1 MFRRSKKDFFLFVEK
16 FKEENFF
23 LISLI
28 GNEIFVNV
36 L

>member
-1 MFRRSKKDFFLFVEK
+1 MFRRSKKDLFLLVQK
-16 FKEENFF
+16 FKEEIF

>member
-1 MFRRSKKDFFLFVEK
+1 MFRRSKKDWFLFVQK
-16 FKEENFF
+16 FKEEIF

>member
-1 MFRRSKKDFFLFVEK
+1 MFRRSKKDLFPFVQK
-16 FKEENFF
+16 FKEEIF

>member
-1 MFRRSKKDFFLFVEK
+1 MFRRSKKDLFLFVQK
-16 FKEENFF
+16 FKEEIF

-28 GNEIFVNV
+28 ENEIFVNV

>member
-1 MFRRSKKDFFLFVEK
+1 MFRRSKKDLFLFVQK
-16 FKEENFF
+16 FKEEIF

-28 GNEIFVNV
+28 RNEIFVNV